1 MSTLDSFLDEAWRDH
16 SDDAGGVALRLPYA
30 LDLVTDADGMVRAA
44 ALASH
49 VWGEHLGNWGDA
61 LKFMAALARGPGFEV
76 GSPQAATL
84 RVLRAALAL
93 AGQAGDVR
101 DTLDA
106 DERIAV
112 TARAGMLLALHDS
125 GRAAAL
131 LAEAQAAA
139 LALPEPWPALMTRS
153 LAIAGNNTA
162 SALIDRL
169 GRSEAE
175 RALML
180 TAAEMGLQWWRQAGG
195 WMEHERA
202 EYRLSRAWLA
212 AGDAARAQEHARRCL
227 ALLEAQADAPPM
239 ERFFAHE
246 ALALAARA
254 AGDSDAH
261 QRSSQAA
268 RAAYEAMDAG
278 AQAECRSALDAL
290 GPASG

>member
-1 MSTLDSFLDEAWRDH
+1 MSTLDSFLNEAWRDH
-16 SDDAGGVALRLPYA
+16 GDDAGGVALRLPYA
-30 LDLVTDADGMVRAA
+30 LDLVADADGMVRAA

-61 LKFMAALARGPGFEV
+61 LKFLAALARGPGFEI

-84 RVLRAALAL
+84 RVLRAAVAL

-106 DERIAV
+106 PERVAV

-139 LALPEPWPALMTRS
+139 LALPEPRPALMTRS

-162 SALIDRL
+162 GALMDRQ

-175 RALML
+175 RTLML
-180 TAAEMGLQWWRQAGG
+180 TAAEMALQWWRQAGG

-202 EYRLSRAWLA
+202 EYTLSRACLA

-227 ALLEAQADAPPM
+227 AIVEAQAEVDRM
-239 ERFFAHE
+239 ERFHGHE

-254 AGDSDAH
+254 AGDEAAR
-261 QRSSQAA
+261 QRSHQAMQADFDAMDPASQAA
-268 RAAYEAMDAG
+268 CRTALAAAG
-278 AQAECRSALDAL
+278 
-290 GPASG
+290 